1 MTSEQEQT
9 AVRLMTLV
17 QEGDG
22 AAYSELLTL
31 LAEVARRFARHRAG
45 DVPWLDDVVQET
57 LVTVHRVRHTYDR
70 QRPFAPWFYAILSSR
85 LIDVVR
91 KERRIGAREIGTDIL
106 PERATIERDAE
117 ADRSGVV
124 AAVERL
130 PERQREIVE
139 SLKIRDESVK
149 SIGARLGM
157 NESAVRVAAHRG
169 YRALRRLLKGEGD
182 ED

>member
-9 AVRLMTLV
+9 AARLMTLV
-17 QEGDG
+17 HEGDS
-22 AAYSELLTL
+22 AAYNGLLTL
-31 LAEVARRFARHRAG
+31 LSEVARRFARHRAG

-57 LVTVHRVRHTYDR
+57 LVTVHRVRHTYDTA
-70 QRPFAPWFYAILSSR
+70 RPFAPWFYAILSSR
-85 LIDVVR
+85 LVDVVR
-91 KERRIGAREIGTDIL
+91 KERRIGSREIGTDIL
-106 PERATIERDAE
+106 PEYPALERDTE

-130 PERQREIVE
+130 PERQREIVK

-149 SIGARLGM
+149 AVGERLGM

-169 YRALRRLLKGEGD
+169 YRALRKLLRGERR